1 MAATLKITD
10 GSTGSTT
17 VVDMT
22 NLDPKFTYTAT
33 NPFIIIKVPNPVD
46 ASDTPINNFNAV
58 CINLAMFAPRISITF
73 TESGGLGDTP
83 FHLYTRTTNF
93 SKLVYFSQ
101 IDKDKKRLYVNS
113 DYVWCQID
121 SYRAQND
128 AGKKDI
134 VVHYLDVTILGGVS
148 Q

>member
-1 MAATLKITD
+1 MAYTLKITD
-10 GSTGSTT
+10 GSTGSSV

-22 NLDPKFTYTAT
+22 NLDPKFSYVAN
-33 NPFIIIKVPNPVD
+33 NPFIIIEPPNPAT
-46 ASDTPINNFNAV
+46 ASDTPVDNFNAV
-58 CINLAMFAPRISITF
+58 CVNLSMFAPRITITF
-73 TESGGLGDTP
+73 TEYGGLGDTP
-83 FHLYTRTTNF
+83 FHLSTKTTNF

-113 DYVWCQID
+113 DYVWCQIS

-134 VVHYLDVTILGGVS
+134 VIHTLDVTILGAVS
-148 Q
+148 M